1 MLPRTRVRFSNHSR
15 YKRRHSYP
23 LLRRSKFC
31 FNLRIERFEKWLI
44 NTPNCCIDICDF
56 DRFAKILRGN
66 EIFKVE
72 ETQQKIQIPSDIDID
87 QPDLGTDI
95 ELDKTQ
101 SPIINTPPQ
110 QEVILEIH
118 PVGCFAAIFII
129 AVFVITKTL

>member
-1 MLPRTRVRFSNHSR
+1 MEL
-15 YKRRHSYP
+15 
-23 LLRRSKFC
+23 
-31 FNLRIERFEKWLI
+31 ERFEKWLI

-110 QEVILEIH
+110 QESDFGKSFLGVL
-118 PVGCFAAIFII
+118 AAIFISQSS
-129 AVFVITKTL
+129 LLQRPC